1 MNSIKFLFY
10 YISDFLKSIK
20 YNKIGKFAYKFF
32 LRKFI
37 SLHINDPNK
46 KWDNYMMEALDE
58 IFDYRV
64 G

>member
-1 MNSIKFLFY
+1 L
-10 YISDFLKSIK
+10 
-20 YNKIGKFAYKFF
+20 NKIGKFAYKFF

-37 SLHINDPNK
+37 VSHINDPNK

-58 IFDYRV
+58 IFDYRI